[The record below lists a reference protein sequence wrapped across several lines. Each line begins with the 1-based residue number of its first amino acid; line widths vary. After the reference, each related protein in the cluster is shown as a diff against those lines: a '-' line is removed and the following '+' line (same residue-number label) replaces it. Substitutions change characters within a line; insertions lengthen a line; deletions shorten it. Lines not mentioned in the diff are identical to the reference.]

1 MSGYL
6 DTLANLLGANKEAE
20 LVKQPETSFNN
31 LGELQS
37 SFQIFK
43 KKFYRL
49 QQLHSRRL
57 LCKKERII
65 SCRQN
70 LPAATK
76 SNFADAKE
84 TRAARPC
91 LSGKTFAMNDT
102 LMKQKVISALEYR
115 NEQSKYVNKQQT
127 IPQLTATIIA
137 NENGQNDKDKEIA
150 ELRNTTLQQK
160 AIFYAGIKHIEK

>member
-1 MSGYL
+1 MQTQKKLGQQ
-6 DTLANLLGANKEAE
+6 DLALAE
-20 LVKQPETSFNN
+20 
-31 LGELQS
+31 
-37 SFQIFK
+37 
-43 KKFYRL
+43 R
-49 QQLHSRRL
+49 
-57 LCKKERII
+57 
-65 SCRQN
+65 
-70 LPAATK
+70 
-76 SNFADAKE
+76 
-84 TRAARPC
+84 
-91 LSGKTFAMNDT
+91 TFAMNDT